1 MLRAVEHIRPMK
13 GGAQSHL
20 LRADDGH
27 YYVVKFQ
34 NNPQHRRVLANEYIA
49 ARLAQWLELP
59 VPPCDLIEVPASLI
73 AGSPEL
79 VLRVAGETLRCSAGL
94 QFASRLPCTNP
105 HIPIFDYLPD
115 AGLELVANLRDFAGM
130 LCFDKWTC
138 NCNGRQVIF
147 CRRHPRSPM
156 RVFMID
162 QGFCF
167 NAGDWNFPDSPL
179 RGVYSRNR
187 VYQSVQGWESFA
199 PWLARIEQCPEE
211 VVYSCGEHIP
221 PEWYGSWDD
230 LERLLRQL
238 VQRRERLR
246 DLLSAVRASVRNPF
260 PQWRVDVPATI
271 SHAAGAGD

>member
-20 LRADDGH
+20 LRADDGY

-49 ARLAQWLELP
+49 ARLALWLELP
-59 VPPCDLIEVPASLI
+59 VPPCDLIEVSASLI
-73 AGSPEL
+73 AGSPDM
-79 VLRVAGETLRCSAGL
+79 VLRVAGQTLRCSAGL
-94 QFASRLPCTNP
+94 QFASRLPGTDP
-105 HIPIFDYLPD
+105 HAPIFDYLPD
-115 AGLELVANLRDFAGM
+115 AGLELVANLHDFAGM

-147 CRRHPRSPM
+147 CRPHPRRAM

-187 VYQSVQGWESFA
+187 VYQAVRGWDSFA

-211 VVYSCGEHIP
+211 VIYGCGERIP
-221 PEWYGSWDD
+221 PEWYGSWDE
-230 LERLLRQL
+230 LERLLQQL
-238 VQRRERLR
+238 VRRRERLR
-246 DLLSAVRASVRNPF
+246 DLLAAVRASVRNPF
-260 PQWRVDVPATI
+260 PYWSDAVAAPVSR
-271 SHAAGAGD
+271 AAGVGD

>member
-49 ARLAQWLELP
+49 ARLAQWLALP

-79 VLRVAGETLRCSAGL
+79 VLRVAGEVLRCSAGL
-94 QFASRLPCTNP
+94 QFASRLPCADP
-105 HIPIFDYLPD
+105 HAPIFDYLPD
-115 AGLELVANLRDFAGM
+115 AGLDLVANLRDFAGM

-147 CRRHPRSPM
+147 CRPHPRRPM

-179 RGVYSRNR
+179 RGVYSRNQ
-187 VYQSVQGWESFA
+187 VYQAVRGWDSFA

-211 VVYSCGEHIP
+211 VIYSCGEHVP

-238 VQRRERLR
+238 AQRRERLR
-246 DLLSAVRASVRNPF
+246 DLLAAVRASVRNPF
-260 PQWRVDVPATI
+260 PQWRDDVPATV
-271 SHAAGAGD
+271 SLAAGAGD